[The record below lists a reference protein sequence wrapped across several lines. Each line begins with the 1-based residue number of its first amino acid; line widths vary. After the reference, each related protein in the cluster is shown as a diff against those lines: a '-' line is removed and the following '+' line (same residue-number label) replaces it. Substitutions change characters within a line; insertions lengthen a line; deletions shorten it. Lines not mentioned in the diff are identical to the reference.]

1 MDPII
6 PENLPPV
13 IKRIR
18 ESMGV
23 DTSEAVI
30 LNQPEANKRMWLIYN
45 LSDGYARRSLDF
57 LMLEVCGKTLKE
69 LLTP

>member
-1 MDPII
+1 MENTI

-13 IKRIR
+13 MKRIR
-18 ESMGV
+18 ESMSF

-30 LNQPEANKRMWLIYN
+30 HNQPETNKRMWLIYN

-57 LMLEVCGKTLKE
+57 LMLELCGKTLKE